1 MVGKSRYCYSP
12 AVIGNISHR
21 LTIADRWRRWR
32 NRRNNPDL
40 MVVTGFFPP
49 VYPRH

>member
-1 MVGKSRYCYSP
+1 MVGKCRYCYSP
-12 AVIGNISHR
+12 AVIGKIGQR
-21 LTIADRWRRWR
+21 LTIMDRIRRWR
-32 NRRNNPDL
+32 NRRENPDL